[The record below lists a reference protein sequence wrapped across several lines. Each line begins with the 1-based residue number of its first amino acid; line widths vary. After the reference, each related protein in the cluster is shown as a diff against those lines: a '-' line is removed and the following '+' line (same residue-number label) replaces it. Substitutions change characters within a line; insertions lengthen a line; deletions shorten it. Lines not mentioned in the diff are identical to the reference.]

1 MKAIEITNLCVVFGN
16 FHCLFGNGISSW
28 VIYFNFI
35 WRFPFPLL
43 VQGKTPS
50 KREGEHHELFN
61 GNAQLCRCASP
72 KVQYLKS

>member
-1 MKAIEITNLCVVFGN
+1 MCLYTLVLCSAMN
-16 FHCLFGNGISSW
+16 CLFGNRVSSC

-50 KREGEHHELFN
+50 KREGGDHELLD

-72 KVQYLKS
+72 KVQCLEPRTVQ

>member
-1 MKAIEITNLCVVFGN
+1 MNKSCVYRPLCCIRQWD
-16 FHCLFGNGISSW
+16 CLFGNRVSSC

-50 KREGEHHELFN
+50 KREGGDHELLD
-61 GNAQLCRCASP
+61 GNVHLCRCTSP
-72 KVQYLKS
+72 KVQCLES